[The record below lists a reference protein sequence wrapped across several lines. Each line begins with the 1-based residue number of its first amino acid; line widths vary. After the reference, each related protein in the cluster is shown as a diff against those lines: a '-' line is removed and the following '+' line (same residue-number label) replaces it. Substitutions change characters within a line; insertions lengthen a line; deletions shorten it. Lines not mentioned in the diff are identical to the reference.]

1 MKCIIIAAGTL
12 FLGTSALAWAPSTAP
27 AAQGSKVPIAAT
39 ARSAKAPGVTL
50 VAKSNVLPKIDEAS
64 AKFQT
69 ASVDRSDKVVEADP
83 DLDLAVNPDAGKA
96 DYAAAGIGVSEETL
110 AANERPATDE
120 TLAAEMGE
128 GTAPAS
134 SAYTGT
140 GGPLEEVAYPP
151 CRPGPGDDRCIQ
163 LYEPGVTGN

>member
-1 MKCIIIAAGTL
+1 MKRIIIAAGTL

-27 AAQGSKVPIAAT
+27 AAQGSNVPIAAP
-39 ARSAKAPGVTL
+39 APSAKAPGVTL
-50 VAKSNVLPKIDEAS
+50 VAKSNTLPKIDEAS
-64 AKFQT
+64 ARFQT
-69 ASVDRSDKVVEADP
+69 ASLARSDKVVDADP
-83 DLDLAVNPDAGKA
+83 DLDLAVNPEAGKA
-96 DYAAAGIGVSEETL
+96 DYAAAGTF

-128 GTAPAS
+128 ASAPAS
-134 SAYTGT
+134 AAHSGT